1 MTRHHLS
8 SGGSMLRMLRGG
20 AVLSLAAGLLFA
32 SAAGAPAA
40 DGDDKPQV
48 NVADAE
54 NEAALVAA
62 EDHRLDQV
70 RAVAAV
76 AP

>member
-1 MTRHHLS
+1 MTRQQLS
-8 SGGSMLRMLRGG
+8 SVRRTLRG
-20 AVLSLAAGLLFA
+20 AVVLPLAAGLLLA
-32 SAAGAPAA
+32 SAAISPAA
-40 DGDDKPQV
+40 DGDGKPQV
-48 NVADAE
+48 SAADAE
-54 NEAALVAA
+54 NETALVAA